1 MRKDL
6 FTLPNIT
13 AALIIL
19 LTMIMTGCGGGEPQ
33 AASTPPNMKVIRGCV
48 MDGDKPGCFKIIN
61 EQDKQTYSF
70 KHPGAVVGTYV
81 ELVSAAPH
89 AGDCDDKNQIGV
101 STVTVIS
108 DKCSGK

>member
-1 MRKDL
+1 
-6 FTLPNIT
+6 
-13 AALIIL
+13 
-19 LTMIMTGCGGGEPQ
+19 MTGCGGGTPQ
-33 AASTPPNMKVIRGCV
+33 AASVPPNMKIVRGCV
-48 MDGDKPGCFKIIN
+48 SDGDKPGCFKITD

-70 KHPGAVVGTYV
+70 KHPGAKAGTYV

-108 DKCSGK
+108 DKCGTK